1 MKDIKSQKFETEQTL
16 KINKQCNIS
25 NKTNPQ
31 KAINLL
37 SGSAYL
43 EGSFVNWKQKR
54 TKLKIE
60 FNGIYLS
67 PGCRDVSCAVSGFGQ
82 MPCDLREKHFLAVAT
97 SAGPV
102 APKQPMGKKTSGT
115 QGIYARICSYNLGHL
130 PSLPCRNSQR
140 KNLREKKI
148 LSCTS
153 PTTSPKMFDLKGNI
167 RNSFHEQSQTLKR
180 HKTCL

>member
-37 SGSAYL
+37 SGSEYL

-67 PGCRDVSCAVSGFGQ
+67 PGCQRLFMRGFRFRSNALWPARKTFSGG
-82 MPCDLREKHFLAVAT
+82 RNI
-97 SAGPV
+97 GPV
-102 APKQPMGKKTSGT
+102 APKQLMGKKNLWHSG
-115 QGIYARICSYNLGHL
+115 YLRENLFIQSRTPSFTAMQKQPKKKFKGKKNPLMHKPTHL
-130 PSLPCRNSQR
+130 P
-140 KNLREKKI
+140 
-148 LSCTS
+148 
-153 PTTSPKMFDLKGNI
+153 
-167 RNSFHEQSQTLKR
+167 
-180 HKTCL
+180 

>member
-97 SAGPV
+97 SALSPRSNSWEKNLWYPGYLRENLFIQTRTPSFT
-102 APKQPMGKKTSGT
+102 AMQKQPKKKFKGKK
-115 QGIYARICSYNLGHL
+115 NPLMHKPNHL
-130 PSLPCRNSQR
+130 P
-140 KNLREKKI
+140 
-148 LSCTS
+148 
-153 PTTSPKMFDLKGNI
+153 
-167 RNSFHEQSQTLKR
+167 
-180 HKTCL
+180 

>member
-67 PGCRDVSCAVSGFGQ
+67 PGCQRLFMHGFRFRSNVLWPARKTFSGG
-82 MPCDLREKHFLAVAT
+82 RNI
-97 SAGPV
+97 GPV
-102 APKQPMGKKTSGT
+102 APKQLMEKKTSGT

-140 KNLREKKI
+140 KNLREKKSSHAQAHPPPLRCLI
-148 LSCTS
+148 WKETS
-153 PTTSPKMFDLKGNI
+153 GIHFT
-167 RNSFHEQSQTLKR
+167 NSLR
-180 HKTCL
+180 R

>member
-67 PGCRDVSCAVSGFGQ
+67 PGCQRLFMRGFRFRSNALWPARKTFSGG
-82 MPCDLREKHFLAVAT
+82 RNI
-97 SAGPV
+97 GPV
-102 APKQPMGKKTSGT
+102 APKQLMGKKTSST

-140 KNLREKKI
+140 KNLREKKF

-153 PTTSPKMFDLKGNI
+153 PPTSPKMFDLKGNI

-180 HKTCL
+180 HKTSL